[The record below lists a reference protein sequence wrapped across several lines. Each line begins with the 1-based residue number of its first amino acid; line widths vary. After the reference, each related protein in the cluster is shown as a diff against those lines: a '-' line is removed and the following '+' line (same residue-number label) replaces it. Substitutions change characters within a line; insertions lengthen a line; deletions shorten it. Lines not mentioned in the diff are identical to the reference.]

1 MRITLKTLVILLLA
15 ALMPLRAVAAVTIG
29 LCAAAH
35 DEPAIA
41 AHADTG
47 HGSGAQEHH
56 DSDDSPAKST
66 TPSCSACVE
75 HCSGAA
81 FAPSAAQ
88 ALSAPAVAQDRIQFA
103 GRVAPAFRSDPLDRP
118 PLA

>member
-29 LCAAAH
+29 LCAAGH
-35 DEPAIA
+35 DETAIA
-41 AHADTG
+41 AHADSG
-47 HGSGAQEHH
+47 HGSGAHEHH
-56 DSDDSPAKST
+56 SGDSPAKSA

-81 FAPSAAQ
+81 FAPSAEQ

-103 GRVAPAFRSDPLDRP
+103 GRIAPAFRSDPLDRP